1 MKLKLRLPFNGKFPL
16 TFPFGAVSDNE
27 EIKKRFVQWGIK
39 GHHGIDYGLPP
50 GTEVLS
56 CDRGAVIQ
64 SGHHLDWGIS
74 VTLKHRWGIS
84 IYAHLQQSQV
94 HIGDKIKAGQ
104 VIGLSGQSGA
114 AFGAH
119 LHFGIKLNHPD
130 PDNGYLGFS
139 DPSPYF
145 GMSK

>member
-1 MKLKLRLPFNGKFPL
+1 MKPKLRLPFKGDFL
-16 TFPFGAVSDNE
+16 ITFPFGGQSDNE
-27 EIKKRFVQWGIK
+27 EIKKKFHEWGTR
-39 GHHGIDYGLPP
+39 GHHGIDYGLPQ

-64 SGHHLDWGIS
+64 SGHNLDWGIS

-84 IYAHLQQSQV
+84 IYAHLQQSKV
-94 HIGDKIKAGQ
+94 HVGDKVKVGQ

-114 AFGAH
+114 AFGGH

-130 PDNGYLGFS
+130 HENGYLGFI
-139 DPSPYF
+139 DPRAYF
-145 GMSK
+145 